1 MGDFIEDSLKYLN
14 EEPDEKKKRQ
24 KRQKKHFSR
33 KWILLFVCLACAVTA
48 VVFAYCATHVTA
60 DISAYGDREIEVAGL
75 KDESFYITP
84 RELSQ
89 MKISKQTVTGK
100 SQKAG
105 TFTGVG
111 PTMAVFLAQYGET
124 VSDFKQVKFYAEDDY
139 TIVLVA
145 SLQEKTIILS
155 VANGSD
161 PLKDNQQPLRIVIP
175 GEDSSKWIR
184 NVVKIEFTRK

>member
-1 MGDFIEDSLKYLN
+1 MGDFIEESLKYLD
-14 EEPDEKKKRQ
+14 EAPDKKEKSR
-24 KRQKKHFSR
+24 KKHFSR
-33 KWILLFVCLACAVTA
+33 KWIVLIICLACAA
-48 VVFAYCATHVTA
+48 AAILFGYRATHVTA
-60 DISAYGDREIEVAGL
+60 DISAYADREIEVAGL
-75 KDESFYITP
+75 TDSSFYVTP

-111 PTMAVFLAQYGET
+111 PTMSVFLTQYGET
-124 VSDFKQVKFYAEDDY
+124 VGNFKQVKFYAEDDY
-139 TIVLVA
+139 TVVLVA
-145 SLQEKTIILS
+145 SLQEKTVILS